1 MVASTKGDDKSA
13 DQRQRLMTEQ
23 PDGGGRAKEPLY
35 RTALRN
41 MTVEPMLFPYLIASI
56 LVILA
61 NQNLNIQKACRVEL
75 KLGTEVCDDLEN
87 KDKNSTQ
94 LTDSE
99 IAVQKLVADMLIWQT
114 ILQSSVPAVFVLFLG
129 SWSDRNRLRRP
140 CMLLPVYGEVVR
152 NLGLLVCV
160 YFFDQLPMNLTGLW
174 QSLPIAVT
182 GYWTVLY
189 MAVFSYVGDHSTD
202 QNKTLKVG
210 MVNATM
216 ALCLPIGTG
225 LSGILYRELGF
236 TGVYIIALI
245 LCCISIWMAHI
256 FVHDTKQIKFDSG
269 KKHKR
274 SYWTRIKFFF
284 SLNHIIDAFKI
295 TFKKE
300 KNNRRMKVI
309 ALTLLITGVMGPLQG
324 DKGVA
329 YLFTRVKFNWN
340 EVQFSVY
347 STTTMCINLV
357 GTFVTLG
364 IVVRKFGVDDALIG
378 TVATT
383 GKLIAQFIYVSA
395 TSPVVFYLAALVNC
409 LQGPAIISMKS
420 IINKIIPAEELGQVC
435 AVTGIGEN
443 VIPIL
448 CGPLYSYVYESTV
461 GFFPSAYFLLTAA
474 ITVPTIF
481 LYLWLYTQHKKEIRG
496 SYEKIPDTDVPKEPN
511 GATTKYGAIKP

>member
-1 MVASTKGDDKSA
+1 MNGDANNDVPATKTDRLAMEPPKSGGD
-13 DQRQRLMTEQ
+13 
-23 PDGGGRAKEPLY
+23 KEPL
-35 RTALRN
+35 RQMLLRN
-41 MTVEPMLFPYLIASI
+41 ITVEPMLFPYLIASI

-61 NQNLNIQKACRVEL
+61 NQNLNIQKACRVDL
-75 KLGTEVCDDLEN
+75 KLSTEVCDDLEN
-87 KDKNSTQ
+87 KDKNSSM

-99 IAVQKLVADMLIWQT
+99 ITVQKLVADMLIWQT

-160 YFFDQLPMNLTGLW
+160 YFFDELPMNLTGLW

-182 GYWTVLY
+182 GYWTVMY
-189 MAVFSYVGDHSTD
+189 MAVFSYVGDHSTE
-202 QNKTLKVG
+202 QNKTLRVG
-210 MVNATM
+210 LVNATM

-256 FVHDTKQIKFDSG
+256 FVHDTKQIKFNSG
-269 KKHKR
+269 KKNER
-274 SYWTRIKFFF
+274 SYWNRIKFFF
-284 SLNHIIDAFKI
+284 SLNHIIDAFKV

-309 ALTLLITGVMGPLQG
+309 ALTLLITGIMGPLQG

-357 GTFVTLG
+357 GTFVVLG
-364 IVVRKFGVDDALIG
+364 VVVRKFGVDDALIG

-383 GKLIAQFIYVSA
+383 GKLISQFIFAFANSV
-395 TSPVVFYLAALVNC
+395 VVFYSGALVNC

-420 IINKIIPAEELGQVC
+420 IVNKIIPAQELGQVS

-461 GFFPSAYFLLTAA
+461 DFFPSAYFLVTAA

-481 LYLWLYTQHKKEIRG
+481 LYLWLYLQHRKETRE
-496 SYEKIPDTDVPKEPN
+496 SYQELPQTDILKDPN
-511 GATTKYGAIKP
+511 GTKYGAIK